1 MNPYVAYSAVAI
13 SEAGVQRSE
22 WLGSGRLL
30 DQLRLAARESSQ
42 MAMAANTMVSTPST
56 MSVGSIT
63 MRQCII
69 APLQMPIRKV
79 GTASS
84 SRASG
89 CGGDIEA
96 DANLRGDEQSHDAEH
111 EDDDADAG
119 GRLLR
124 VVAGTRHVM
133 AGAGVRK
140 GLGRDGDQRAEQNIG
155 HGCKQLVLHNYFFL
169 SPVPRARRHNL
180 RIMPTL

>member
-1 MNPYVAYSAVAI
+1 MDGTMNPYVAYSAVAI

-69 APLQMPIRKV
+69 APLQMPIRK
-79 GTASS
+79 
-84 SRASG
+84 
-89 CGGDIEA
+89 GGYGE
-96 DANLRGDEQSHDAEH
+96 
-111 EDDDADAG
+111 
-119 GRLLR
+119 
-124 VVAGTRHVM
+124 
-133 AGAGVRK
+133 
-140 GLGRDGDQRAEQNIG
+140 
-155 HGCKQLVLHNYFFL
+155 
-169 SPVPRARRHNL
+169 
-180 RIMPTL
+180 